1 MKKCAELIENDVF
14 GIAAR
19 LKSID
24 DGYFVLYDKRACAF
38 EVHNVKQRGDTFS
51 LRIPYPCL
59 DARTVT
65 LVLKTRAENAKK
77 LFEEMERENAA
88 TERKQNSRVL
98 NSAISS
104 VEEIL
109 RKNGRF

>member
-77 LFEEMERENAA
+77 VVRRNGTGKRGDGAKTKF
-88 TERKQNSRVL
+88 SRFKFGDFV
-98 NSAISS
+98 
-104 VEEIL
+104 
-109 RKNGRF
+109 R